1 MEKTINIYG
10 RKIDFKTNGA
20 FPRFYRLLN
29 KRDIF
34 ADMQKLNGDD
44 VLADGGIE
52 VLEDVA
58 FAMAKFANPK
68 DKITIED
75 WLAQFET
82 FDLFEIMPELIA
94 MWTDETETSSEAKK
108 KTEQV

>member
-1 MEKTINIYG
+1 MEKTIKVNG
-10 RKIDFKTNGA
+10 HDIDFKTNGA
-20 FPRFYRLLN
+20 FPRFYRLIN

-34 ADMQKLNGDD
+34 YDMQKLNSAD

-58 FAMAKFANPK
+58 FAMAKFAHPK
-68 DKITIED
+68 DKTTIEE

-82 FDLFEIMPELIA
+82 FDLFEILPDLIA